1 MIFRQQA
8 LHLMNH
14 MKLLS
19 VHNKIQQEKERKQQF
34 DIYQEGSSPILFKI
48 DSLNNPKSSWLHKDY
63 ISLICKDL

>member
-48 DSLNNPKSSWLHKDY
+48 DSLNDLLNNPRVLGYTNIIFH
-63 ISLICKDL
+63 